1 MHQNAYIL
9 LVNRSHAAVSAVMG
23 EQKVEN
29 EEEASE
35 ISLLGSQRDR
45 RVDGG

>member
-9 LVNRSHAAVSAVMG
+9 LVNRSHVVGSG
-23 EQKVEN
+23 EQKVES

-35 ISLLGSQRDR
+35 ISLLGSQRDQ
-45 RVDGG
+45 RVDAG